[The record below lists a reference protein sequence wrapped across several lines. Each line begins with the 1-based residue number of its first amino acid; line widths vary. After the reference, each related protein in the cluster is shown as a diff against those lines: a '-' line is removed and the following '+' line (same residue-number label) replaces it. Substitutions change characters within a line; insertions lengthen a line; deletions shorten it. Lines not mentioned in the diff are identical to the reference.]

1 MKVVGYLCSS
11 IAGKTDKSLELKIQR
26 EQIEKYCREHDFQI
40 VRYYTD
46 QPDTSDNKRSALEEI
61 VKDAVNN
68 EFDRVVL
75 LKFDRLGYDKN
86 VRLWLFKELEK
97 NRVDVFSLTEQ
108 SVLRDPA
115 KEDNQ
120 AKINLVLRRVRD
132 IPSLPEVVTKVME
145 LVSNPTSSASE
156 LSKVIAHDPG
166 LTTRVLRLV
175 NSAYYGFPKQISS
188 VQQAIMILG
197 FTTMRG
203 LVLSTS
209 IFKIFTPKE
218 SKLGKTIDY
227 KRFWKHSISTALAS
241 KLVAVNAGLSEGGDA
256 FSCGIL
262 HDIGKVVFDQY
273 DHSSYVEVFKSLKP
287 YYTAAEFLDAE
298 DKIIGI
304 THSEIGYRVAD
315 KWNLPV
321 NLSES
326 IRCHHNPMESVSHT
340 RLVCVVYLANNIVN
354 IIESPYPV
362 VSMDKFIPDVL
373 QYLNIDE
380 DKLYYLYN
388 LCKDEIEK
396 GGELES
402 FFDQV

>member
-1 MKVVGYLCSS
+1 LRVVGYLCSS
-11 IAGKTDKSLELKIQR
+11 IGSKTDKSLELKIQR
-26 EQIEKYCREHDFQI
+26 EQIEKYCREHNFEI
-40 VRYYTD
+40 VNFYID
-46 QPDTSDNKRSALEEI
+46 QPHESQNKRSALENI
-61 VKDAVNN
+61 VIDAKKKQF
-68 EFDRVVL
+68 ERVVI

-86 VRLWLFKELEK
+86 VKTWLYQELSAQ
-97 NRVDVFSLTEQ
+97 NVDIMSLTEQ
-108 SVLRDPA
+108 SVMKDPN
-115 KEDNQ
+115 KDVDQ

-145 LVSNPTSSASE
+145 LVSNPTSSAAE

-209 IFKIFTPKE
+209 IFKIFTPRD
-218 SKLGKTIDY
+218 SKSGKTIDY
-227 KRFWKHSISTALAS
+227 KKFWKHSIATALSARHIAT
-241 KLVAVNAGLSEGGDA
+241 AVGMTEAGDA

-273 DHSSYVEVFKSLKP
+273 DHSSYVEVFKSLRP
-287 YYTAAEFLDAE
+287 YHTSAELLDME

-315 KWNLPV
+315 KWNLPIA
-321 NLSES
+321 LSET
-326 IRCHHNPMESVSHT
+326 IRCHHNPMEALSYT
-340 RLVCVVYLANNIVN
+340 KLVCVVYLANNIVN
-354 IIESPYPV
+354 ILESPYPV
-362 VSMDKFIPDVL
+362 ISMNKFYPDVL
-373 QYLNIDE
+373 EYLNIDE
-380 DKLYYLYN
+380 EKLYSLYN

-396 GGELES
+396 GGELDS
-402 FFDQV
+402 FFE